1 MLKGIIPIYP
11 GYVMISALYVDDDPS
26 FLEIGKMFLEHSGMI
41 QITTAI
47 SAKAALETMQEQIF
61 DVIISDYEMPGM
73 NGIEFLKKIREKNAI
88 IPFIIFTGRGRED
101 VAIEAL
107 NSGASFYLQKDGN
120 PAALFIEL
128 INMVNRAV
136 QHAHAAFELEKK
148 NEELTS
154 LNEELAASEEELR
167 RTIEQLALQSEQIRE
182 SEERYRLVMEAT
194 SDGIWDWNLKTNEA
208 FFSDWYYRMIGYE
221 PGEFEGNYEN
231 WRSLLHPD
239 DVIRAEKEI
248 QESLTRKDK
257 GFDIEFRIRTKNGDY
272 RYIHGRGKVVAWDN
286 EGNPC
291 RMVGSHIDI
300 TDRKRMESALLDSE
314 EKYRL
319 LAEKSRDLIFMLRL
333 PEWKYEYISPSVL
346 EITGYT
352 QEEFYRNPDLLR
364 RCIAPHSLEYFEKA
378 YKDLLN
384 GIIPETYEFQIITKS
399 GELKWV
405 SQRNSPITDKSGTIT
420 ALQGIVTDITERKT
434 SEEIVCEAM
443 QKYETLFSS
452 VPTGIIVTDENGAI
466 IEVNQHAA
474 RILHVSREELIDKG
488 ISRPE
493 WTIFKNDGTIVSS
506 SQTYPL
512 LELLKQGENIA
523 GIEIGIQN
531 PNGEIAWIMATA
543 SLLRLKG
550 YGSVVSFLDIGEQR
564 RISQALTMV
573 NKKLS
578 LLTSITRHDV
588 KNSLTALKGFLYLL
602 AEEIDTESE
611 KELIGRIGSITG
623 DIERKILFTSTYQN
637 IGAESPQWQNI
648 SHLVDALNAD
658 GMKVVNE
665 LKGLEVFADQMLG
678 MVFENLIQNSLMHGE
693 KVSQILLSKRQ
704 EGQDLI
710 ILYEDDGIGIPD
722 SEKENIFERGY
733 GKNTGFGL
741 FLIKEILSITGL
753 SIRETGKYGE
763 GARFEILVPQGS
775 YRFS

>member
-1 MLKGIIPIYP
+1 
-11 GYVMISALYVDDDPS
+11 
-26 FLEIGKMFLEHSGMI
+26 
-41 QITTAI
+41 
-47 SAKAALETMQEQIF
+47 MQEQIF

-319 LAEKSRDLIFMLRL
+319 LAEKSRDIIFMLRL
-333 PEWKYEYISPSVL
+333 PEWKYEYMSPSVL

-602 AEEIDTESE
+602 AEEIDTKSE
-611 KELIGRIGSITG
+611 KELIDRIGSITG
-623 DIERKILFTSTYQN
+623 DIERKIVFTSTYQN

-648 SHLVDALNAD
+648 SYLVDALNAD

-710 ILYEDDGIGIPD
+710 ILYEDDGIGIPN

-741 FLIKEILSITGL
+741 FLIREILSITGL

>member
-550 YGSVVSFLDIGEQR
+550 YGSVISFLDIGEQR

-741 FLIKEILSITGL
+741 FLIREILSITGL

>member
-1 MLKGIIPIYP
+1 MLKGIIPIYS

-286 EGNPC
+286 EGYPC

-319 LAEKSRDLIFMLRL
+319 LAEKSRDIIFMLRL
-333 PEWKYEYISPSVL
+333 PEWKYEYMSPSVL

-550 YGSVVSFLDIGEQR
+550 YGSVISFLDIGEQR

-602 AEEIDTESE
+602 AEEIDTKSE
-611 KELIGRIGSITG
+611 KELIDRIGSITG
-623 DIERKILFTSTYQN
+623 DIERKIVFTSTYQN

-648 SHLVDALNAD
+648 SYLVDALNAD

-710 ILYEDDGIGIPD
+710 ILYEDDGIGIPN

-741 FLIKEILSITGL
+741 FLIREILSITGL

>member
-1 MLKGIIPIYP
+1 
-11 GYVMISALYVDDDPS
+11 
-26 FLEIGKMFLEHSGMI
+26 
-41 QITTAI
+41 
-47 SAKAALETMQEQIF
+47 
-61 DVIISDYEMPGM
+61 
-73 NGIEFLKKIREKNAI
+73 
-88 IPFIIFTGRGRED
+88 
-101 VAIEAL
+101 
-107 NSGASFYLQKDGN
+107 
-120 PAALFIEL
+120 
-128 INMVNRAV
+128 
-136 QHAHAAFELEKK
+136 
-148 NEELTS
+148 
-154 LNEELAASEEELR
+154 
-167 RTIEQLALQSEQIRE
+167 
-182 SEERYRLVMEAT
+182 
-194 SDGIWDWNLKTNEA
+194 
-208 FFSDWYYRMIGYE
+208 MIGYE

-286 EGNPC
+286 EGYPC

-319 LAEKSRDLIFMLRL
+319 LAEKSRDIIFMLRL
-333 PEWKYEYISPSVL
+333 PEWKYEYMSPSVL

-512 LELLKQGENIA
+512 RELLKQGENIA

-550 YGSVVSFLDIGEQR
+550 YGSVISFLDIGEQR

-602 AEEIDTESE
+602 AEEIDTKSE
-611 KELIGRIGSITG
+611 KELIDRIGSITG
-623 DIERKILFTSTYQN
+623 DIERKIVFTSTYQN

-648 SHLVDALNAD
+648 SYLVDALNAD

-710 ILYEDDGIGIPD
+710 ILYEDDGIGIPN

-741 FLIKEILSITGL
+741 FLIREILSITGL

>member
-1 MLKGIIPIYP
+1 
-11 GYVMISALYVDDDPS
+11 MISALYVDDDPS

>member
-1 MLKGIIPIYP
+1 MESGI
-11 GYVMISALYVDDDPS
+11 GISRP
-26 FLEIGKMFLEHSGMI
+26 
-41 QITTAI
+41 T
-47 SAKAALETMQEQIF
+47 
-61 DVIISDYEMPGM
+61 
-73 NGIEFLKKIREKNAI
+73 
-88 IPFIIFTGRGRED
+88 
-101 VAIEAL
+101 
-107 NSGASFYLQKDGN
+107 
-120 PAALFIEL
+120 
-128 INMVNRAV
+128 
-136 QHAHAAFELEKK
+136 
-148 NEELTS
+148 
-154 LNEELAASEEELR
+154 
-167 RTIEQLALQSEQIRE
+167 
-182 SEERYRLVMEAT
+182 RL
-194 SDGIWDWNLKTNEA
+194 

>member
-286 EGNPC
+286 EGYPC

-319 LAEKSRDLIFMLRL
+319 LAEKSRDIIFMLRL

-550 YGSVVSFLDIGEQR
+550 YGSVISFLDIGEQR

-602 AEEIDTESE
+602 AEEIDTESV
-611 KELIGRIGSITG
+611 KELISRIGSITG
-623 DIERKILFTSTYQN
+623 DIERKIVFTSTYQN

-648 SHLVDALNAD
+648 SYLVDALNAD

-710 ILYEDDGIGIPD
+710 ILYEDDGIGIPN

-741 FLIKEILSITGL
+741 FLIREILSITGL

>member
-1 MLKGIIPIYP
+1 
-11 GYVMISALYVDDDPS
+11 MISALYVDDDPS

-47 SAKAALETMQEQIF
+47 SAKAALEIMQEQIF

-286 EGNPC
+286 EGYPC

-319 LAEKSRDLIFMLRL
+319 LAEKSRDIIFMLRL
-333 PEWKYEYISPSVL
+333 PEWKYEYMSPSVL

-550 YGSVVSFLDIGEQR
+550 YGSVISFLDIGEQR

-602 AEEIDTESE
+602 AEEIDTKSE
-611 KELIGRIGSITG
+611 KELIDRIGSITG
-623 DIERKILFTSTYQN
+623 DIERKIVFTSTYQN

-648 SHLVDALNAD
+648 SYLVDALNAD

-710 ILYEDDGIGIPD
+710 ILYEDDGIGIPN

-741 FLIKEILSITGL
+741 FLIREILSITGL

>member
-1 MLKGIIPIYP
+1 
-11 GYVMISALYVDDDPS
+11 
-26 FLEIGKMFLEHSGMI
+26 
-41 QITTAI
+41 
-47 SAKAALETMQEQIF
+47 
-61 DVIISDYEMPGM
+61 
-73 NGIEFLKKIREKNAI
+73 
-88 IPFIIFTGRGRED
+88 
-101 VAIEAL
+101 
-107 NSGASFYLQKDGN
+107 
-120 PAALFIEL
+120 
-128 INMVNRAV
+128 
-136 QHAHAAFELEKK
+136 
-148 NEELTS
+148 
-154 LNEELAASEEELR
+154 
-167 RTIEQLALQSEQIRE
+167 
-182 SEERYRLVMEAT
+182 
-194 SDGIWDWNLKTNEA
+194 
-208 FFSDWYYRMIGYE
+208 
-221 PGEFEGNYEN
+221 
-231 WRSLLHPD
+231 
-239 DVIRAEKEI
+239 
-248 QESLTRKDK
+248 
-257 GFDIEFRIRTKNGDY
+257 
-272 RYIHGRGKVVAWDN
+272 
-286 EGNPC
+286 
-291 RMVGSHIDI
+291 
-300 TDRKRMESALLDSE
+300 
-314 EKYRL
+314 
-319 LAEKSRDLIFMLRL
+319 
-333 PEWKYEYISPSVL
+333 
-346 EITGYT
+346 
-352 QEEFYRNPDLLR
+352 
-364 RCIAPHSLEYFEKA
+364 
-378 YKDLLN
+378 
-384 GIIPETYEFQIITKS
+384 
-399 GELKWV
+399 
-405 SQRNSPITDKSGTIT
+405 
-420 ALQGIVTDITERKT
+420 
-434 SEEIVCEAM
+434 M

-512 LELLKQGENIA
+512 RELLKQGENIA

-550 YGSVVSFLDIGEQR
+550 YGSVISFLDIGEQR

-623 DIERKILFTSTYQN
+623 DIERKIVFTSTYQN

-648 SHLVDALNAD
+648 SYLVDALNAD

-710 ILYEDDGIGIPD
+710 ILYEDDGIGIPN

-741 FLIKEILSITGL
+741 FLIREILSITGL

>member
-1 MLKGIIPIYP
+1 MLKGIIPIYS

-47 SAKAALETMQEQIF
+47 SAKAALEIMQEQIF

-286 EGNPC
+286 EGYPC

-319 LAEKSRDLIFMLRL
+319 LAEKSRDIIFMLRL
-333 PEWKYEYISPSVL
+333 PEWKYEYMSPSVL

-512 LELLKQGENIA
+512 RELLKQGENIA

-550 YGSVVSFLDIGEQR
+550 YGSVISFLDIGEQR

-602 AEEIDTESE
+602 AEEIDTKSE
-611 KELIGRIGSITG
+611 KELIDRIGSITG
-623 DIERKILFTSTYQN
+623 DIERKIVFTSTYQN

-648 SHLVDALNAD
+648 SYLVDALNAD

-710 ILYEDDGIGIPD
+710 ILYEDDGIGIPN

-741 FLIKEILSITGL
+741 FLIREILSITGL

>member
-1 MLKGIIPIYP
+1 MLKGIIPIYS

-47 SAKAALETMQEQIF
+47 SAKAALEIMQEQIF

-319 LAEKSRDLIFMLRL
+319 LAEKSRDIIFMLRL

-550 YGSVVSFLDIGEQR
+550 YGSVISFLDIGEQR

-602 AEEIDTESE
+602 AEEIDTKSE
-611 KELIGRIGSITG
+611 KELIDRIGSITG
-623 DIERKILFTSTYQN
+623 DIERKIVFTSTYQN

-710 ILYEDDGIGIPD
+710 ILYEDDGIGIPN

-741 FLIKEILSITGL
+741 FLIREILSITGL

>member
-741 FLIKEILSITGL
+741 FLIREILSITGL

>member
-1 MLKGIIPIYP
+1 MLKGIIPIYS

-47 SAKAALETMQEQIF
+47 SAKAALEIMQEQIF

-286 EGNPC
+286 EGYPC

-319 LAEKSRDLIFMLRL
+319 LAEKSRDIIFMLRL
-333 PEWKYEYISPSVL
+333 PEWKYEYMSPSVL

-550 YGSVVSFLDIGEQR
+550 YGSVISFLDIGEQR

-602 AEEIDTESE
+602 AEEIDTKSE
-611 KELIGRIGSITG
+611 KELIDRIGSITG
-623 DIERKILFTSTYQN
+623 DIERKIVFTSTYQN

-648 SHLVDALNAD
+648 SYLVDALNAD

-710 ILYEDDGIGIPD
+710 ILYEDDGIGIPN

-741 FLIKEILSITGL
+741 FLIREILSITGL

>member
-1 MLKGIIPIYP
+1 
-11 GYVMISALYVDDDPS
+11 MISALYVDDDPS

-47 SAKAALETMQEQIF
+47 SAKAALEIMQEQIF

-286 EGNPC
+286 EGYPC

-319 LAEKSRDLIFMLRL
+319 LAEKSRDIIFMLRL
-333 PEWKYEYISPSVL
+333 PEWKYEYMSPSVL

-512 LELLKQGENIA
+512 RELLKQGENIA

-550 YGSVVSFLDIGEQR
+550 YGSVISFLDIGEQR

-602 AEEIDTESE
+602 AEEIDTKSE
-611 KELIGRIGSITG
+611 KELIDRIGSITG
-623 DIERKILFTSTYQN
+623 DIERKIVFTSTYQN

-648 SHLVDALNAD
+648 SYLVDALNAD

-710 ILYEDDGIGIPD
+710 ILYEDDGIGIPN

-741 FLIKEILSITGL
+741 FLIREILSITGL

>member
-1 MLKGIIPIYP
+1 MLKGIIPIYS

-47 SAKAALETMQEQIF
+47 SAKAALEIMQEQIF

-319 LAEKSRDLIFMLRL
+319 LAEKSRDIIFMLRL
-333 PEWKYEYISPSVL
+333 PEWKYEYMSPSVL

-550 YGSVVSFLDIGEQR
+550 YGSVISFLDIGEQR

-602 AEEIDTESE
+602 AEEIDTKSE
-611 KELIGRIGSITG
+611 KELIDRIGSITG
-623 DIERKILFTSTYQN
+623 DIERKIVFTSTYQN

-648 SHLVDALNAD
+648 SYLVDALNAD

-710 ILYEDDGIGIPD
+710 ILYEDDGIGIPN

-741 FLIKEILSITGL
+741 FLIREILSITGL

>member
-1 MLKGIIPIYP
+1 
-11 GYVMISALYVDDDPS
+11 MISALYVDDDPS

-319 LAEKSRDLIFMLRL
+319 LAEKSRDFIFMLRL

-564 RISQALTMV
+564 RISQALIMV

-741 FLIKEILSITGL
+741 FLIREILSITGL

>member
-1 MLKGIIPIYP
+1 LNYQYGEP
-11 GYVMISALYVDDDPS
+11 GCSARTCS
-26 FLEIGKMFLEHSGMI
+26 I
-41 QITTAI
+41 
-47 SAKAALETMQEQIF
+47 
-61 DVIISDYEMPGM
+61 
-73 NGIEFLKKIREKNAI
+73 
-88 IPFIIFTGRGRED
+88 
-101 VAIEAL
+101 
-107 NSGASFYLQKDGN
+107 
-120 PAALFIEL
+120 
-128 INMVNRAV
+128 
-136 QHAHAAFELEKK
+136 ELEKK

-194 SDGIWDWNLKTNEA
+194 SDGIWDWNLKTNKA
-208 FFSDWYYRMIGYE
+208 YFSDWYYRMIGYE

-239 DVIRAEKEI
+239 DVNRAEKEI
-248 QESLTRKDK
+248 QKSLTRKDR

-333 PEWKYEYISPSVL
+333 PEWKYEYMSPSVL

-474 RILHVSREELIDKG
+474 RILHVSREELIDND

-493 WTIFKNDGTIVSS
+493 WTVFKNDGTIFSS

-512 LELLKQGENIA
+512 RELLKQGED
-523 GIEIGIQN
+523 EQ
-531 PNGEIAWIMATA
+531 E
-543 SLLRLKG
+543 LRSYTKPKG
-550 YGSVVSFLDIGEQR
+550 
-564 RISQALTMV
+564 
-573 NKKLS
+573 
-578 LLTSITRHDV
+578 
-588 KNSLTALKGFLYLL
+588 
-602 AEEIDTESE
+602 
-611 KELIGRIGSITG
+611 
-623 DIERKILFTSTYQN
+623 
-637 IGAESPQWQNI
+637 
-648 SHLVDALNAD
+648 
-658 GMKVVNE
+658 
-665 LKGLEVFADQMLG
+665 
-678 MVFENLIQNSLMHGE
+678 
-693 KVSQILLSKRQ
+693 
-704 EGQDLI
+704 
-710 ILYEDDGIGIPD
+710 
-722 SEKENIFERGY
+722 
-733 GKNTGFGL
+733 
-741 FLIKEILSITGL
+741 
-753 SIRETGKYGE
+753 
-763 GARFEILVPQGS
+763 
-775 YRFS
+775 

>member
-1 MLKGIIPIYP
+1 MLKGIIPIYS

-47 SAKAALETMQEQIF
+47 SAKAALEIMQEQIF

-286 EGNPC
+286 EGYPC

-319 LAEKSRDLIFMLRL
+319 LAEKSRDIIFMLRL

-550 YGSVVSFLDIGEQR
+550 YGSVISFLDIGEQR

-602 AEEIDTESE
+602 AEEIDTKSE
-611 KELIGRIGSITG
+611 KELIDRIGSITG
-623 DIERKILFTSTYQN
+623 DIERKIVFTSTYQN

-648 SHLVDALNAD
+648 SYLVDALNAD

-710 ILYEDDGIGIPD
+710 ILYEDDGIGIPN

-741 FLIKEILSITGL
+741 FLIREILSITGL

>member
-319 LAEKSRDLIFMLRL
+319 LAEKSRDFIFMLRL

-564 RISQALTMV
+564 RISQALIMV

-602 AEEIDTESE
+602 AEEIDTESV
-611 KELIGRIGSITG
+611 KELISRIGSITG

-741 FLIKEILSITGL
+741 FLIREILSITGL

>member
-167 RTIEQLALQSEQIRE
+167 RTIELLALQSEQIRE

-741 FLIKEILSITGL
+741 FLIREILSITGL

>member
-1 MLKGIIPIYP
+1 MLKGLIPIYP
-11 GYVMISALYVDDDPS
+11 GYAMISALYVDDDPS
-26 FLEIGKMFLEHSGMI
+26 FLEIGKMFLEQSGII

-47 SAKAALETMQEQIF
+47 SAMTALEAMQERMF

-73 NGIEFLKKIREKNAI
+73 NGIDLLKRVREKNDI

-107 NSGASFYLQKDGN
+107 NSGASFYLQKDGD
-120 PAALFIEL
+120 PASLFIEL

-136 QHAHAAFELEKK
+136 QHAHVAVELEKK

-167 RTIEQLALQSEQIRE
+167 DTIHQLAITAEQVRE

-194 SDGIWDWNLKTNEA
+194 SDGIWDWNLKTNKA

-221 PGEFEGNYEN
+221 PGEFEGNYES
-231 WRSLLHPD
+231 WRSHLHPD
-239 DVIRAEKEI
+239 DLKRAETEI
-248 QESLTRKDK
+248 QNSLTRKDR

-272 RYIHGRGKVVAWDN
+272 RYIHGRGRVVSWDT

-319 LAEKSRDLIFMLRL
+319 LAEKSRDLIFLLRL
-333 PEWKYEYISPSVL
+333 PEGKYDYISPSAL

-352 QEEFYRNPDLLR
+352 QEEFYRNPELLQ
-364 RCIAPHSLEYFEKA
+364 RCIAPQSLEYFEKA
-378 YKDLLN
+378 HKDLLN
-384 GIIPETYEFQIITKS
+384 GIVPETYEFQIITKS

-405 SQRNSPITDKSGTIT
+405 SQRNSPIFDESGKII

-452 VPTGIIVTDENGAI
+452 VPTGIIVTDENGDI

-474 RILHVSREELIDKG
+474 RILHVSREDLIDNG
-488 ISRPE
+488 ISTPA
-493 WTIFKNDGTIVSS
+493 WTIYQHDGTPVTSS
-506 SQTYPL
+506 DMSSP
-512 LELLKQGENIA
+512 LELLEKGENLA
-523 GIEIGIQN
+523 GVEIGIQN
-531 PNGEIAWIMATA
+531 PSGEIAWIMAMT
-543 SLLRLKG
+543 SSLRLKE
-550 YGSVVSFLDIGEQR
+550 YGSVISFLDIGEQR

-578 LLTSITRHDV
+578 LLTSITRHDI
-588 KNSLTALKGFLYLL
+588 KNSLTALKGYLYLI
-602 AEEIDTESE
+602 AEEADTDSE
-611 KELIGRIGSITG
+611 KELLSRITSITG
-623 DIERKILFTSTYQN
+623 DIERKIVFTSTYQN

-648 SHLVDALNAD
+648 THLVEVIHTE
-658 GMKVVNE
+658 GIRVVNE
-665 LKGLEVFADQMLG
+665 LNDLEVFADQMLG

-693 KVSQILLSKRQ
+693 KVRQITLSHKPD
-704 EGQDLI
+704 GQDLV
-710 ILYEDDGIGIPD
+710 ILYEDDGTGIPD
-722 SEKENIFERGY
+722 TEKESIFQRGY

-741 FLIKEILSITGL
+741 FLIREILSITGL
-753 SIRETGKYGE
+753 SIRENGRYGE
-763 GARFEILVPQGS
+763 GARFEIQVPQGS

>member
-1 MLKGIIPIYP
+1 M
-11 GYVMISALYVDDDPS
+11 
-26 FLEIGKMFLEHSGMI
+26 
-41 QITTAI
+41 
-47 SAKAALETMQEQIF
+47 
-61 DVIISDYEMPGM
+61 IISDYEMPGM

-286 EGNPC
+286 EGYPC

-319 LAEKSRDLIFMLRL
+319 LAEKSRDIIFMLRL
-333 PEWKYEYISPSVL
+333 PEWKYEYMSPSVL

-550 YGSVVSFLDIGEQR
+550 YGSVISFLDIGEQR

-602 AEEIDTESE
+602 AEEIDTKSE
-611 KELIGRIGSITG
+611 KELIDRIGSITG
-623 DIERKILFTSTYQN
+623 DIERKIVFTSTYQN

-648 SHLVDALNAD
+648 SYLVDALNAD

-710 ILYEDDGIGIPD
+710 ILYEDDGIGIPN

-741 FLIKEILSITGL
+741 FLIREILSITGL

>member
-1 MLKGIIPIYP
+1 M
-11 GYVMISALYVDDDPS
+11 S
-26 FLEIGKMFLEHSGMI
+26 LE
-41 QITTAI
+41 
-47 SAKAALETMQEQIF
+47 
-61 DVIISDYEMPGM
+61 
-73 NGIEFLKKIREKNAI
+73 N
-88 IPFIIFTGRGRED
+88 
-101 VAIEAL
+101 
-107 NSGASFYLQKDGN
+107 
-120 PAALFIEL
+120 
-128 INMVNRAV
+128 
-136 QHAHAAFELEKK
+136 
-148 NEELTS
+148 
-154 LNEELAASEEELR
+154 
-167 RTIEQLALQSEQIRE
+167 
-182 SEERYRLVMEAT
+182 
-194 SDGIWDWNLKTNEA
+194 
-208 FFSDWYYRMIGYE
+208 
-221 PGEFEGNYEN
+221 FEGNYEN

-573 NKKLS
+573 NK
-578 LLTSITRHDV
+578 
-588 KNSLTALKGFLYLL
+588 NSPCLPA
-602 AEEIDTESE
+602 
-611 KELIGRIGSITG
+611 
-623 DIERKILFTSTYQN
+623 
-637 IGAESPQWQNI
+637 SP
-648 SHLVDALNAD
+648 V
-658 GMKVVNE
+658 M
-665 LKGLEVFADQMLG
+665 M
-678 MVFENLIQNSLMHGE
+678 
-693 KVSQILLSKRQ
+693 
-704 EGQDLI
+704 
-710 ILYEDDGIGIPD
+710 
-722 SEKENIFERGY
+722 
-733 GKNTGFGL
+733 
-741 FLIKEILSITGL
+741 
-753 SIRETGKYGE
+753 
-763 GARFEILVPQGS
+763 
-775 YRFS
+775 